1 MSHSIWRVV
10 YLAVPIALIVG
21 FALRPTPIVGVDGE
35 SLAASTGAPVNELG
49 STPCTEADDEKW
61 MCTIAADPN
70 ESPEGGG
77 PTTYSVTVDT
87 LGCWVIEG
95 AKGPALPDE
104 SKGCV
109 TMADHISS
117 ID

>member
-1 MSHSIWRVV
+1 MSPVVWRVV
-10 YLAVPIALIVG
+10 YLVVPIALIAG

-49 STPCTEADDEKW
+49 AMPCTEARDEKW
-61 MCTIAADPN
+61 TCTIAADPN
-70 ESPEGGG
+70 ESAAGGG
-77 PTTYSVTVDT
+77 PTSYSVTVDG

-95 AKGPALPDE
+95 AKGPAMPDE

-109 TMADHISS
+109 TLADHISS